1 MVETERQP
9 FFFNRVL
16 DHKLNESS
24 PDSIFFDDI
33 LQIVFLPSK
42 ECNGLFK
49 RQYEI
54 LKHKSEQFDII
65 INEEYYANAKIE
77 AIERQE
83 EISSAD
89 NITGSYRTI
98 TLDESRTE
106 NILTN
111 NSCIDVSIILKI
123 IQQIKFFDENNKTI
137 ESKKSHYIIG
147 VIPNEFLLRTE
158 NANYKFEL
166 KNKYEFERRY
176 RQFNRNANKI
186 DLNQVNVFVT
196 GTYISSSIKENKF
209 LIPRDFMVNV
219 NSEKKLIND
228 GKEQDPRINLHKT
241 IVITMLEHWKSIMV
255 QTGKMMVSSGD
266 LSKENKFKLQ
276 TKMKDFF
283 NIIKQWEEINENM
296 FDFPITEEQITKF
309 LQIDSSI
316 SLKIKFVL
324 DYLFANEGMKVN
336 ENNIIKF
343 WIQNEESLKLTESSE
358 QLQKAIYFSNFF
370 GFKNS
375 KESIIT
381 FFTEFEDSSIE
392 GFKNFFFKFPQ
403 KLTWQTLY
411 CWRFYT
417 DFTIKVSKE
426 EIKYHKK
433 LITNFCK
440 QFDLDF
446 EITSSYKH
454 KVKNE
459 FKEIKI
465 LLFIPN
471 INNTTILNNRLEEL
485 VKSLI
490 NIQYVDCILGGENRI
505 LFNSMNHCREYM
517 LNCVKE
523 NFTSDLNIFTNLRHQ
538 NNENRKHNKIIV
550 GASLK
555 SDWFLT
561 NIDEFNSDVPN
572 GVFTGASSKLKR
584 EDEIFKL
591 DNNSKQKICRIVNLE
606 VVPYCELNFK
616 LLYSTSSFHFIK
628 SLEYYCEKNEY
639 KITDKYLFDLQDNIN
654 VTIEDG
660 NDDSILHYL
669 GLSDFVPLQ
678 KRDFTKFVDL
688 TISYS
693 IPSRMIQDISF
704 L

>member
-16 DHKLNESS
+16 DRKLNESS

-83 EISSAD
+83 EIASAN

-98 TLDESRTE
+98 TLDESRTK

-123 IQQIKFFDENNKTI
+123 IQQIHSFSENT
-137 ESKKSHYIIG
+137 EMKKSHYIIG
-147 VIPNEFLLRTE
+147 VIPDEFLLRTE
-158 NANYKFEL
+158 NESYKFEL
-166 KNKYEFERRY
+166 KNKHELEQRY
-176 RQFNRNANKI
+176 KQFNCNANKI
-186 DLNQVNVFVT
+186 DLNQVNVFVS

-209 LIPRDFMVNV
+209 LIPKDFMINV
-219 NSEKKLIND
+219 NTEENLISE
-228 GKEQDPRINLHKT
+228 GKGKDPRINLHKT
-241 IVITMLEHWKSIMV
+241 IVINMLEHWKRIMV
-255 QTGKMMVSSGD
+255 QTGKMMVSSSD

-283 NIIKQWEEINENM
+283 KITKQWEEINENM

-324 DYLFANEGMKVN
+324 DYLSVNEGMTVN
-336 ENNIIKF
+336 EDDIIKF
-343 WIQNEESLKLTESSE
+343 WTQNEESLKLTESSE
-358 QLQKAIYFSNFF
+358 QLQKTIYFSNLF

-381 FFTEFEDSSIE
+381 FFTEFKDLSIE
-392 GFKNFFFKFPQ
+392 GFKSFFFKFPQ
-403 KLTWQTLY
+403 KLTWYTLY
-411 CWRFYT
+411 GWRYYT
-417 DFTIKVSKE
+417 DFTTKISKE

-433 LITNFCK
+433 LISKFCK
-440 QFDLDF
+440 QFDLEF
-446 EITSSYKH
+446 EIISSYKN
-454 KVKNE
+454 KMKNE

-465 LLFIPN
+465 LLFIRN
-471 INNTTILNNRLEEL
+471 INNMTILNNKLEEL
-485 VKSLI
+485 AKLLI
-490 NIQYVDCILGGENRI
+490 NIQYIDCILSGENRI
-505 LFNSMNHCREYM
+505 LFNSMDHCRDYM

-523 NFTSDLNIFTNLRHQ
+523 NLTSDINIFSNLRQ
-538 NNENRKHNKIIV
+538 ENNENRKHSKIIV
-550 GASLK
+550 GASLN
-555 SDWFLT
+555 SDWFPK
-561 NIDEFNSDVPN
+561 NIDEFHSDVPN
-572 GVFTGASSKLKR
+572 GFFAGASSKLKR
-584 EDEIFKL
+584 GDEIFKL
-591 DNNSKQKICRIVNLE
+591 DNTSKQKICRIVNLE

-616 LLYSTSSFHFIK
+616 QLYLTSSFYFIK
-628 SLEYYCEKNEY
+628 SLEHYCEKNEY
-639 KITDKYLFDLQDNIN
+639 KMTDRYLFDLQDNIN
-654 VTIEDG
+654 VTIEDPA
-660 NDDSILHYL
+660 DDSILHYL
-669 GLSDFVPLQ
+669 GLSDFVPLE
-678 KRDFTKFVDL
+678 KRDFSNFVDL
-688 TISYS
+688 TKSYS
-693 IPSRMIQDISF
+693 IPSRMIQDLSF